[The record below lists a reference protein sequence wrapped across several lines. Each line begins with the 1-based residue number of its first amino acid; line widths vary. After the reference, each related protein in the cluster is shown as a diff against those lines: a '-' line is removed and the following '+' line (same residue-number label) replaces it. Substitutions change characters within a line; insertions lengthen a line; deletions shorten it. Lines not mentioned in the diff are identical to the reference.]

1 MKKTLKLLTAALFI
15 ALVMCIATLVLA
27 GQVYDRSTSTLTD
40 GSGSWTNTVQYSAI
54 KLVRIW
60 VEAST
65 VAANTVTVTRVTADG
80 TYTNQAVGTVAF
92 TSGSAGNTATLT
104 AAYLK
109 YGDILT
115 FSSGTASN
123 SVAMIEYEV
132 QQH

>member
-27 GQVYDRSTSTLTD
+27 GQVYDRSTSTLTA

-54 KLVRIW
+54 KLARIW
-60 VEAST
+60 IQSST
-65 VAANTVTVTRVTADG
+65 AEANTVTVSRVTSDG
-80 TYTNQAVGTVAF
+80 TYTQSVGTVAF